1 MFLAIFARQTSNMNA
16 EELSFEQAM
25 QELET
30 IVSKM
35 EQGDITL
42 EASLQSFER
51 GIALA
56 RRSQNLLEQAQQKV
70 QILTQDGKQ
79 SHLEDFQTP
88 E

>member
-1 MFLAIFARQTSNMNA
+1 MSA

-51 GIALA
+51 GISLA

-70 QILTQDGKQ
+70 KILTQEGGEQ
-79 SHLEDFQTP
+79 HLEDFQAP

>member
-1 MFLAIFARQTSNMNA
+1 MSA

-25 QELET
+25 EALED

-42 EASLQSFER
+42 EQSLQSFEK

-56 RRSQNLLEQAQQKV
+56 RRSQTLLEQAQQKV
-70 QILTQDGKQ
+70 KILTQDGQVEK
-79 SHLEDFQTP
+79 LDDFQVP
-88 E
+88 D

>member
-1 MFLAIFARQTSNMNA
+1 MSVDN
-16 EELSFEQAM
+16 LSFEQAM
-25 QELET
+25 DALED

-42 EASLQSFER
+42 EQSLQSFEQ

-56 RRSQNLLEQAQQKV
+56 RRSQTLLEQAQQKV
-70 QILTQDGKQ
+70 QILTQDGDESK
-79 SHLEDFQTP
+79 LDEFQAP

>member
-1 MFLAIFARQTSNMNA
+1 MNA

-30 IVSKM
+30 IVTKM
-35 EQGDITL
+35 EQGDISL

-56 RRSQNLLEQAQQKV
+56 RRSQTLLEKAQQKV
-70 QILTQDGKQ
+70 QILTQEGGEQ
-79 SHLEDFQTP
+79 HLEDFQAP

>member
-1 MFLAIFARQTSNMNA
+1 MSADN
-16 EELSFEQAM
+16 LSFEQAM
-25 QELET
+25 EALED

-42 EASLQSFER
+42 EQSLQSFEQ

-56 RRSQNLLEQAQQKV
+56 RRSQTLLEQAQQKV
-70 QILTQDGKQ
+70 QILTQDGDVTK
-79 SHLEDFQTP
+79 LENFQAP

>member
-1 MFLAIFARQTSNMNA
+1 MSADN
-16 EELSFEQAM
+16 LSFEQAM
-25 QELET
+25 EALED

-42 EASLQSFER
+42 EQSLQSFEQ

-56 RRSQNLLEQAQQKV
+56 RRSQTLLEQAQQKV
-70 QILTQDGKQ
+70 QILTQDGDVTE
-79 SHLEDFQTP
+79 LENFQAP